1 MHAVE
6 AGLPLIGKGLDLV
19 KHDFEME
26 TMFDKHNTDMLRVNC
41 GPIGGWCLM
50 VRNPD
55 DIDEVLVQKGDTNAY
70 ILKWPGALQHCMR
83 YVPRDRAPCFVFG

>member
-6 AGLPLIGKGLDLV
+6 AGLPLLGKALDLV

-26 TMFDKHNTDMLRVNC
+26 TMFDKHATNALRVNC

-50 VRNPD
+50 IRDPD
-55 DIDEVLVQKGDTNAY
+55 DIEEVLVTKGDTNAY
-70 ILKWPGALQHCMR
+70 ILKWPGALLSRPQ
-83 YVPRDRAPCFVFG
+83 YVQR